1 MQGIRFDEGYKEYMI
16 NDDPNRV
23 IRFNPTDFEILDR
36 IKVAYEEI
44 EKATS
49 TEDDVELN
57 PDGTPI
63 EQLGKA
69 AETVKKISD
78 TIKRQIDYIFNSPI
92 SDIVF
97 GNQSPLC
104 LVGGKPLYE
113 RFLDAIIPIIQAEV
127 KKEQEASKKRIEKYT
142 KQVK

>member
-23 IRFNPTDFEILDR
+23 IRFNQTDFEILDR
-36 IKVAYEEI
+36 IKDAYEEI

-63 EQLGKA
+63 ISIHAPLRGATCNSFPALFNLLFQSTLPCGERRKA
-69 AETVKKISD
+69 INTFK
-78 TIKRQIDYIFNSPI
+78 
-92 SDIVF
+92 
-97 GNQSPLC
+97 
-104 LVGGKPLYE
+104 
-113 RFLDAIIPIIQAEV
+113 
-127 KKEQEASKKRIEKYT
+127 
-142 KQVK
+142 